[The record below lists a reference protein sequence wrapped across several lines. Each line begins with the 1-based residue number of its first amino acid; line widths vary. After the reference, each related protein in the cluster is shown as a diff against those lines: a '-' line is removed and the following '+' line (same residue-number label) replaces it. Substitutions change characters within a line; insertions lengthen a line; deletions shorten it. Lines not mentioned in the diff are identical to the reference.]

1 MNKDLCEA
9 RMERLC
15 KRMEQKLLQKDEA
28 INGGPKQNEGTVA
41 EITSDHSGEFLHP
54 EVSNESVSVSDI
66 VRVSKTT
73 RERETCHVE
82 IGIQVNTG
90 FLTFG
95 IANYIRTDSH
105 SNCATGL
112 ESMKLFDIIV
122 KAVDIAIEGKRRQ
135 SLSGMGTREKVIL
148 TFMKLKQNISYA
160 FLALLF
166 KSYTAKHCRTIF
178 LEMLV
183 ILGKV
188 LKVAVPWL
196 EKEPILQSMPTCF
209 EQFKDV
215 RVVVDCTEIYIQT
228 PKKTCCQ
235 LITYSQYKNGNT
247 CKVMTGVT
255 PSGNVSFISK
265 YYGGRATDN
274 QIFLQ
279 SGLLNLVQSG
289 ESIMLDKG
297 FRIEEACARRGVK
310 IVRPPFLQEKRKFTM
325 EEARLTAAI
334 ASARVHVERCN
345 QRIKAFKITGDTMSA
360 RLIPYVDDIF
370 NIICGVVNLSSPI
383 LKDNKFMID
392 SE

>member
-1 MNKDLCEA
+1 MKSNAVPSTNLPSSSILSRRVNKDLCEA
-9 RMERLC
+9 R
-15 KRMEQKLLQKDEA
+15 KQKLLQKDEA
-28 INGGPKQNEGTVA
+28 INGGPKQADLDVVHDEDPEENEGAVP

-54 EVSNESVSVSDI
+54 EVSSESVSVGDI

-73 RERETCHVE
+73 RERETFHVE

-95 IANYIRTDSH
+95 IANYIRIDSH
-105 SNCATGL
+105 LSSATGL
-112 ESMKLFDIIV
+112 ESMKLFDTIL
-122 KAVDIAIEGKRRQ
+122 KAADIAIKGKRRQ
-135 SLSGMGTREKVIL
+135 SLSGMGTREKLIF

-166 KSYTAKHCRTIF
+166 QSYTAKRCRTIF

-188 LKVAVPWL
+188 LKVAVPWP
-196 EKEPILQSMPTCF
+196 EKEQILQSMPTCF
-209 EQFKDV
+209 EQFKDI
-215 RVVVDCTEIYIQT
+215 RVVVDCTEIYIET

-235 LITYSQYKNGNT
+235 LINYSQYKSGNT

-255 PSGNVSFISK
+255 SSGNVSFISK
-265 YYGGRATDN
+265 YYRGRATDS

-279 SGLLNLVQSG
+279 NGLLNLVQSE
-289 ESIMLDKG
+289 ESMFDKG
-297 FRIEEACARRGVK
+297 FRIDEACARRGVK

-334 ASARVHVERCN
+334 ASSRVHVERCN
-345 QRIKAFKITGDTMSA
+345 QRI
-360 RLIPYVDDIF
+360 
-370 NIICGVVNLSSPI
+370 
-383 LKDNKFMID
+383 
-392 SE
+392 